1 MSIIR
6 RINRFF
12 WMPGLSIFDVMAIG
26 MISSMMTTFNWWWAL
41 LYPVAIMI
49 SVIMQ
54 MFLEKTQR

>member
-1 MSIIR
+1 
-6 RINRFF
+6 
-12 WMPGLSIFDVMAIG
+12 MPGLSIFDVMAIG